1 MNDDA
6 VYESADFVIGIS
18 TEDESAT
25 YTSLKENKERE
36 NVYQSL
42 QPPGTSAVL
51 DHTKGGD
58 DQKVEYENPVFKA
71 DFHGD

>member
-25 YTSLKENKERE
+25 YTSLKENKDRE
-36 NVYQSL
+36 SFYQSL
-42 QPPGTSAVL
+42 QPPAQVL
-51 DHTKGGD
+51 T
-58 DQKVEYENPVFKA
+58 
-71 DFHGD
+71 